1 MKKSALLILSLLLS
15 TANAQAAVP
24 PVTPPTAYV
33 APGAYYGGPKFVPFT
48 SAVAFAV
55 FVIYANANG
64 IPFPLCGV
72 SGLNCYAQYPTGK
85 NGQ

>member
-1 MKKSALLILSLLLS
+1 MRKLLS
-15 TANAQAAVP
+15 ILVLGLLMQTADAQAMYAP
-24 PVTPPTAYV
+24 PVLAETAS
-33 APGAYYGGPKFVPFT
+33 GAGGPAFIPF
-48 SAVAFAV
+48 AGALDLAM